1 MKGVDYEILQDIIT
15 DHNLCVVQRE
25 EILKVINSLIPYKL
39 TYKNGF
45 ANCKC
50 GCEFES
56 EGYAGEEICPEC
68 GQVVWVGG
76 YNKDK
81 TLTNILNFKTK

>member
-1 MKGVDYEILQDIIT
+1 MIGIDYEILQDIIT
-15 DHNLCVVQRE
+15 DHKLCATQKDE
-25 EILKVINSLIPYKL
+25 LIKVIDKLIPFKI
-39 TYKNGF
+39 TYKTGF
-45 ANCKC
+45 GNCKC

-56 EGYAGEEICPEC
+56 EGYAEEEICPEC

-81 TLTNILNFKTK
+81 AMDNILNFRTK